1 MFVAFREQG
10 KSMVPPST
18 LSYSLSVFAPLCKI
32 QVSSPNSLSTFGA
45 SSAFGWC
52 QPLFLAKAHH
62 KKPQAL
68 KHAKNNIQ
76 WEQRTREKKRQPRLK
91 YNKQQLREHL
101 PKWPKPQDNSLCGSL
116 YGCCCFDHLWL
127 PLLIT
132 LPMALELVCWPACNV
147 YIHRRRS

>member
-1 MFVAFREQG
+1 MFVASRGSRQCPL
-10 KSMVPPST
+10 PPSLVLRLRPLVQNSSE
-18 LSYSLSVFAPLCKI
+18 LSKFIVDIWCSA
-32 QVSSPNSLSTFGA
+32 
-45 SSAFGWC
+45 SAFGWC
-52 QPLFLAKAHH
+52 QSLFLAKAQH

-116 YGCCCFDHLWL
+116 CGCCCCCDHLWL
-127 PLLIT
+127 PPLIT

-147 YIHRRRS
+147 YIHRRPS

>member
-1 MFVAFREQG
+1 MFVAFASS
-10 KSMVPPST
+10 KPSLT
-18 LSYSLSVFAPLCKI
+18 PSP
-32 QVSSPNSLSTFGA
+32 SSPPCAKFKWALQIHCRHLVLRVC
-45 SSAFGWC
+45 FGWC
-52 QPLFLAKAHH
+52 QPLFLAKAQH

-76 WEQRTREKKRQPRLK
+76 WEQRTTEKKRQPRLK

-116 YGCCCFDHLWL
+116 CGCCCCFDHLWL
-127 PLLIT
+127 PPLIT

-147 YIHRRRS
+147 YIHRRPS